1 MIAWYLTI
9 PAVHGRCPALVL
21 GLSLVLA
28 LGAGFFQEIGDFLCL
43 SRIMVFGPFFYLG
56 YYMERETMQRLL
68 QNRYR
73 RAVVPM
79 AGLLAVGIL
88 VFGQRL
94 EDPLSMVYENFS
106 YYELENV
113 SSGLLV
119 RLILLLA
126 ACILSWARCFLCRN
140 ERRGYRQSGRIRCR
154 SICCIAS
161 SGYSDVLRHL

>member
-1 MIAWYLTI
+1 
-9 PAVHGRCPALVL
+9 
-21 GLSLVLA
+21 
-28 LGAGFFQEIGDFLCL
+28 
-43 SRIMVFGPFFYLG
+43 MVFGPFFYLG

-106 YYELENV
+106 YYMLHRIFRDILMFCGIYEHVEDGGLSV
-113 SSGLLV
+113 LLLFGLLSIGMISVFSRPAVV
-119 RLILLLA
+119 RMWNRLLA
-126 ACILSWARCFLCRN
+126 LYTPQWLCR
-140 ERRGYRQSGRIRCR
+140 IR
-154 SICCIAS
+154 SAN
-161 SGYSDVLRHL
+161 V

>member
-1 MIAWYLTI
+1 
-9 PAVHGRCPALVL
+9 
-21 GLSLVLA
+21 
-28 LGAGFFQEIGDFLCL
+28 
-43 SRIMVFGPFFYLG
+43 MVFGPFFYLG

-113 SSGLLV
+113 RSGLLV
-119 RLILLLA
+119 RLILLLV
-126 ACILSWARCFLCRN
+126 ACILSWALLFFCAAAKDADIGSRAEYDAGL
-140 ERRGYRQSGRIRCR
+140 YA
-154 SICCIAS
+154 AS
-161 SGYSDVLRHL
+161 HFSGYSDVLRYL

>member
-1 MIAWYLTI
+1 
-9 PAVHGRCPALVL
+9 
-21 GLSLVLA
+21 
-28 LGAGFFQEIGDFLCL
+28 
-43 SRIMVFGPFFYLG
+43 
-56 YYMERETMQRLL
+56 MQRLL

-126 ACILSWARCFLCRN
+126 ACILSWALLFFVPQRKMRISAVGQNTMPVYMLHRIFRDILMFSGIYEHVEDGGLSVLLLFGLLSIGMISVFSRPTVVRMWNRLLALYTPQWLCR
-140 ERRGYRQSGRIRCR
+140 IR
-154 SICCIAS
+154 SAN
-161 SGYSDVLRHL
+161 V